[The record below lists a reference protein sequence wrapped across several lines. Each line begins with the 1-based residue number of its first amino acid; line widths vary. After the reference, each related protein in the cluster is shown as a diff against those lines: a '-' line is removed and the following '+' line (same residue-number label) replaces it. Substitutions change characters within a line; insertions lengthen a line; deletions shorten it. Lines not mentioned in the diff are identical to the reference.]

1 MNLKTDIAII
11 GAGPAGLSA
20 AYHLGST
27 GSPYKGNSILIE
39 IEGFVFDY
47 AGHIFFTQDKYAF
60 KLFKKLLK
68 NNINFRNRDAWVYS
82 KDVYTRYPFQANT
95 YGLPKGVIMECIIG
109 LIDATLRQAQ
119 DNGNGRDPRHFEDW
133 MDAT

>member
-1 MNLKTDIAII
+1 MSKTVIL

-20 AYHLGST
+20 AYHL
-27 GSPYKGNSILIE
+27 KGESLLIEKEDRVGGLARSKE

-68 NNINFRNRDAWVYS
+68 DNINFRNRDAWHFWQRNS
-82 KDVYTRYPFQANT
+82 KTFYETIQSE
-95 YGLPKGVIMECIIG
+95 GMGISIE
-109 LIDATLRQAQ
+109 
-119 DNGNGRDPRHFEDW
+119 
-133 MDAT
+133 